1 MQYGYNFEEVK
12 QKVYSALSENY
23 AGLSGIELA
32 SKTKINRM
40 TLTKYLN
47 LMLAQGLIRKKK
59 LEQLM
64 YGIWIKKLYTL
75 NFHSIFTI

>member
-1 MQYGYNFEEVK
+1 MHYGYNFEEVK
-12 QKVYSALSENY
+12 QKVFSALSQNY

-32 SKTKINRM
+32 SKTRINRM

-47 LMLAQGLIRKKK
+47 LMLTQGLIRKKK

-64 YGIWIKKLYTL
+64 YGIWIRTL
-75 NFHSIFTI
+75 HT

>member
-1 MQYGYNFEEVK
+1 MHYGYNFEEVK
-12 QKVYSALSENY
+12 QKVFSALSENY

-32 SKTKINRM
+32 SRTKINRM

-59 LEQLM
+59 LEPLM
-64 YGIWIKKLYTL
+64 YGTWTKMLPKL
-75 NFHSIFTI
+75 NFQ

>member
-1 MQYGYNFEEVK
+1 MHYGYSFEEVK
-12 QKVYSALSENY
+12 QKVFSALSENY

-59 LEQLM
+59 LERLM
-64 YGIWIKKLYTL
+64 YGTWTKILPKL
-75 NFHSIFTI
+75 NFQ

>member
-1 MQYGYNFEEVK
+1 MHYGYSFEEVK
-12 QKVYSALSENY
+12 QKVFSALSENY

-59 LEQLM
+59 LERLM
-64 YGIWIKKLYTL
+64 YGTWTKMLPKL
-75 NFHSIFTI
+75 NFQ

>member
-1 MQYGYNFEEVK
+1 MHYGYNFEEVK
-12 QKVYSALSENY
+12 QKVFSALSQNY

-32 SKTKINRM
+32 SKTRINRM

-47 LMLAQGLIRKKK
+47 LMLTQGLIRKKK

-64 YGIWIKKLYTL
+64 YGIWIRTLHTL
-75 NFHSIFTI
+75 NFL

>member
-1 MQYGYNFEEVK
+1 MHYGYNFEEVK
-12 QKVYSALSENY
+12 QKVFSALSENY

-59 LEQLM
+59 LERLM
-64 YGIWIKKLYTL
+64 YGTWTKMPLKL
-75 NFHSIFTI
+75 NFQ

>member
-1 MQYGYNFEEVK
+1 MHYGYNFEDVK
-12 QKVYSALSENY
+12 QKIFSALSQNY
-23 AGLSGIELA
+23 AGLSGIELS

-59 LEQLM
+59 LAQLT
-64 YGIWIKKLYTL
+64 YGTWIGTL
-75 NFHSIFTI
+75 HR

>member
-1 MQYGYNFEEVK
+1 MHYGYNFEEVK
-12 QKVYSALSENY
+12 QKVFSALSQNY

-32 SKTKINRM
+32 SKTRINRM

-47 LMLAQGLIRKKK
+47 LLLTQGLIRKKK

-64 YGIWIKKLYTL
+64 YGIWIRTLHTL
-75 NFHSIFTI
+75 NFL

>member
-1 MQYGYNFEEVK
+1 MHYGYNFEEVK
-12 QKVYSALSENY
+12 QKVFSALSQNY

-32 SKTKINRM
+32 SKTRINRM

-47 LMLAQGLIRKKK
+47 LLLTQGLIRKKK

-64 YGIWIKKLYTL
+64 YGIWIRTLHTL
-75 NFHSIFTI
+75 NFH

>member
-1 MQYGYNFEEVK
+1 MHYGYSFEEVK
-12 QKVYSALSENY
+12 QKVFFALSENY

-59 LEQLM
+59 LERLM
-64 YGIWIKKLYTL
+64 YGTWTKMLPKL
-75 NFHSIFTI
+75 NFQ

>member
-1 MQYGYNFEEVK
+1 MHYGYDFEDVK
-12 QKVYSALSENY
+12 QKVFSALSQNY

-32 SKTKINRM
+32 SKTRINRM

-47 LMLAQGLIRKKK
+47 LMLTQGLIRKKK

-64 YGIWIKKLYTL
+64 YGI
-75 NFHSIFTI
+75 

>member
-1 MQYGYNFEEVK
+1 MHYGYNFEEVK
-12 QKVYSALSENY
+12 QKVFSALSENY

-59 LEQLM
+59 LELLM
-64 YGIWIKKLYTL
+64 YGTWTNMLTKMNLQ
-75 NFHSIFTI
+75 

>member
-1 MQYGYNFEEVK
+1 MHYGYNFEEVK
-12 QKVYSALSENY
+12 QKVFSALSQNY

-32 SKTKINRM
+32 SKTRINRM

-47 LMLAQGLIRKKK
+47 LMLTQGLIRKKK

-64 YGIWIKKLYTL
+64 YGIWIRTLHTL
-75 NFHSIFTI
+75 NFH

>member
-1 MQYGYNFEEVK
+1 MHYGYNFEEVK
-12 QKVYSALSENY
+12 QKVFSALSENY

-32 SKTKINRM
+32 SRTKINRM

-59 LEQLM
+59 LELLM
-64 YGIWIKKLYTL
+64 YGTWTKMPPKL
-75 NFHSIFTI
+75 NFQ

>member
-1 MQYGYNFEEVK
+1 MHYGYNFEEIK
-12 QKVYSALSENY
+12 QKVYSALSQNY

-47 LMLAQGLIRKKK
+47 LMLSQGLIRKKK

-64 YGIWIKKLYTL
+64 YGIWIRTLHTL
-75 NFHSIFTI
+75 NFH

>member
-1 MQYGYNFEEVK
+1 MHYGYNFEEVK
-12 QKVYSALSENY
+12 QKVFSALSENY

-32 SKTKINRM
+32 SKTRINRM

-47 LMLAQGLIRKKK
+47 LMLTQGLIRKKK

-64 YGIWIKKLYTL
+64 YGIWIRMLHTL
-75 NFHSIFTI
+75 NFH

>member
-1 MQYGYNFEEVK
+1 MHYGYSFEEVK
-12 QKVYSALSENY
+12 QKVFSALSENY

-47 LMLAQGLIRKKK
+47 VMLAQGLIRKKK
-59 LEQLM
+59 LERLM
-64 YGIWIKKLYTL
+64 YGTWTKMLPKL
-75 NFHSIFTI
+75 NFQ

>member
-1 MQYGYNFEEVK
+1 MHYGYNFEEVK
-12 QKVYSALSENY
+12 QKVYSALTESY

-64 YGIWIKKLYTL
+64 YGTWIKKLHTL
-75 NFHSIFTI
+75 NFL

>member
-1 MQYGYNFEEVK
+1 MHYGYNFEEVK
-12 QKVYSALSENY
+12 QRVFSALFQNY

-32 SKTKINRM
+32 SKTRINRM

-47 LMLAQGLIRKKK
+47 LMLTQGLIRKKK

-64 YGIWIKKLYTL
+64 YGIWIRTLHTL
-75 NFHSIFTI
+75 NFH

>member
-1 MQYGYNFEEVK
+1 MHYGYNFEEVK
-12 QKVYSALSENY
+12 QKVYSALSQNY

-47 LMLAQGLIRKKK
+47 LMLSQGLIRKKK

-64 YGIWIKKLYTL
+64 YGIWIRTLHTL
-75 NFHSIFTI
+75 NFH